1 MLREKTFRTNM
12 DTDANKENRQQIK
25 EMEASERKR
34 SDLTI
39 QELKLKLADKDFKM
53 LKNLESTRL
62 SAGDVFEKSQ
72 RDDNRIDKQ
81 QLDNKVDSKDT
92 DLALTIRSLMEEQDG
107 ENAQAPHSFQKES
120 NIELENVM
128 SNKALDALVDDTM
141 DSPSRGGLSNT
152 VLDHDDKV
160 SPTFEQVIELS
171 VSSAYSFHT
180 ARSSS
185 VQTGSISEMVG
196 DMYEI
201 NSTVGSSSD
210 VNEEEEENEFEP
222 NFFHQEPLD
231 KNESIQPSLAS
242 TTSESE
248 STVHASNVARTI
260 NDNEKPTDEG
270 EDNSCTPLRS
280 NVQKDI
286 TDSEFIKSS
295 KYKFAQAI
303 TDIEEKLIRRTF
315 ERDSLKE
322 KVQELTLQNV
332 ESMSAIKISME
343 AKMQQHLDQY
353 KLNLHEKETEWSN
366 RMEFERAATLKKK
379 EEFILRI
386 SNLEKQVVNLN
397 KQHSSQIQK
406 LQNEHNAEL
415 EEIIK
420 QLDMVEDEHLQKVID
435 MQRRLEEKDT
445 VVSAVTNQL
454 MEARST
460 SQQLEHDKVQLEE
473 RVASL
478 ETETTTLREKNQS
491 LTQLLE
497 YTKLEHKQAMEQ
509 ELLYR
514 QVAVR
519 EAEEDIRSAAEEQF
533 NEANRHYLKL
543 KNDYKAIKE
552 QLRVVQ
558 EEANLAHDDSKAKE
572 VKWLGEVSKVK
583 AALATAESSLAQST
597 ENYLRELEELRRSE
611 RALRTKLA
619 EEQKSSASAH
629 KTAALL
635 AQENEELK
643 SVSEELMALLEA
655 NQLG

>member
-1 MLREKTFRTNM
+1 M

-39 QELKLKLADKDFKM
+39 QELKLKLADNDFKM

-72 RDDNRIDKQ
+72 RDDKRIDNKE
-81 QLDNKVDSKDT
+81 LDNKVDSKDT

-107 ENAQAPHSFQKES
+107 ENSQAPHSFQKES

-286 TDSEFIKSS
+286 NDSDFIKSS

>member
-1 MLREKTFRTNM
+1 VLRETTFRTNM

-39 QELKLKLADKDFKM
+39 QELKLKLADNDFKM

>member
-1 MLREKTFRTNM
+1 VLRETTFRTNM

-39 QELKLKLADKDFKM
+39 QELKLKLADNDFKM

-72 RDDNRIDKQ
+72 RDDKRINKQ

-107 ENAQAPHSFQKES
+107 GNAQAPHSFQKES

-286 TDSEFIKSS
+286 NDSDFIKSS